1 MMVYIIGSKIEEVN
15 WLVASG
21 YNDSGRAARSDELQ
35 LDPTAI
41 NI

>member
-21 YNDSGRAARSDELQ
+21 YNDSIVIPICRL
-35 LDPTAI
+35 
-41 NI
+41 